1 MKKIVIGVLLIGL
14 YSSGFSQISDKEWK
28 KKQKDMDP
36 MEFKAKMTELDTL
49 RSQVSRKD
57 SELEDLK
64 VKNEEL
70 LRSNQAQSHK
80 IDSLKAVAS
89 AKPSNSKSS
98 GTGLVSSHA
107 DNTKHTP
114 VSTANSGVVFKVQIG
129 AFKNKALEK
138 YFNNNKNFSGDVDN
152 DGTKKYTLG
161 HFIEYW
167 EADNFKRYLR
177 EMGVADAWI
186 VAYKDGA
193 RVDIKDVL
201 EGVVK

>member
-1 MKKIVIGVLLIGL
+1 MYCMKRIVASILLLGV
-14 YSSGFSQISDKEWK
+14 FNISIAQDKASEKEWK
-28 KKQKDMDP
+28 KKLKEMDP
-36 MEFKAKMTELDTL
+36 MVFKNKMTELDSL
-49 RSQVSRKD
+49 RKEEERQGAEID
-57 SELEDLK
+57 ELRT
-64 VKNEEL
+64 KNEEL
-70 LRSNQAQSHK
+70 TKVNESQKQT
-80 IDSLKAVAS
+80 IDSLKAIAHS
-89 AKPSNSKSS
+89 KPAKSTTT
-98 GTGLVSSHA
+98 TGLVA
-107 DNTKHTP
+107 AKTAP

-138 YFNNNKNFSGDVDN
+138 YFNNTKNFSGDVDN

-186 VAYKDGA
+186 VAYKNGE

>member
-1 MKKIVIGVLLIGL
+1 MKKIVLGVLLIGL
-14 YSSGFSQISDKEWK
+14 YSSGFSQTDKEWK

-36 MEFKAKMTELDTL
+36 LEFKAKMTELDTL
-49 RSQVSRKD
+49 RNQVGKKN
-57 SELEDLK
+57 SEIEELRA
-64 VKNEEL
+64 KNEEL
-70 LRSNQAQSHK
+70 LRHNQAQNHK
-80 IDSLKAVAS
+80 IDSLKALAS
-89 AKPSNSKSS
+89 AKPSKSS
-98 GTGLVSSHA
+98 GGTGLVSSHA
-107 DNTKHTP
+107 TTTHSNAP
-114 VSTANSGVVFKVQIG
+114 ASTANSGVVFKVQIG

-138 YFNNNKNFSGDVDN
+138 YFNNTKNFSGDVDN

-186 VAYKDGA
+186 VAYKDGQ

>member
-1 MKKIVIGVLLIGL
+1 MKRIVASILLLGV
-14 YSSGFSQISDKEWK
+14 FNISIAQDKASEKEWK
-28 KKQKDMDP
+28 KKLKEMDP
-36 MEFKAKMTELDTL
+36 MVFKNKMTELDSL
-49 RSQVSRKD
+49 RKEEERQGAEID
-57 SELEDLK
+57 ELRT
-64 VKNEEL
+64 KNEEL
-70 LRSNQAQSHK
+70 TKVNESQKQT
-80 IDSLKAVAS
+80 IDSLKAIAHS
-89 AKPSNSKSS
+89 KPAKSTTT
-98 GTGLVSSHA
+98 TGLVA
-107 DNTKHTP
+107 AKTAP

-138 YFNNNKNFSGDVDN
+138 YFNNTKNFSGDVDN

-186 VAYKDGA
+186 VAYKNGE